1 MRSCRR
7 KSFGFRLVV
16 EIPTC
21 LMGGGGAWSLD
32 PQTPGLLSVTWIKI
46 STLVN
51 FVAMAEEQVCLK
63 KNLTFHLCNLS
74 VSPSSPPPRGTL
86 KGLCRLSLGMEN
98 HLKVHAKQIEQGSV
112 RLSVCNNAQEIV
124 QQHLPQN
131 PSK

>member
-1 MRSCRR
+1 MKEFWFQTSCRNTYM
-7 KSFGFRLVV
+7 
-16 EIPTC
+16 PN
-21 LMGGGGAWSLD
+21 GGRRAWGLD

-112 RLSVCNNAQEIV
+112 RLSVCNKAQEIV